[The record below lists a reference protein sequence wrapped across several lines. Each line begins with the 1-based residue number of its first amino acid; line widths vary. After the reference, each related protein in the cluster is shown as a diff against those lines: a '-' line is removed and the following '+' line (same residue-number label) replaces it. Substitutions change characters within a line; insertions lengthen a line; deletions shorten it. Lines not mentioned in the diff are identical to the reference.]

1 MSQHQVKPPK
11 EVDPQSGLKD
21 SKVLLVGEKNTE
33 AKIAAL
39 GLTWPTNHLA
49 QQRKEAWER

>member
-33 AKIAAL
+33 AKDCCA
-39 GLTWPTNHLA
+39 WVDLA
-49 QQRKEAWER
+49 H

>member
-1 MSQHQVKPPK
+1 
-11 EVDPQSGLKD
+11 
-21 SKVLLVGEKNTE
+21 VGEKNTE

-49 QQRKEAWER
+49 QQRKEACER